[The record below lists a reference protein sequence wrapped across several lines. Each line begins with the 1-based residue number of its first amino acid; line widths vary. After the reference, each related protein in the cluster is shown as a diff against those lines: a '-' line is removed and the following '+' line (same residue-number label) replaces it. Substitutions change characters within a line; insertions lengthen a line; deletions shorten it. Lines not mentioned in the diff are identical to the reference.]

1 MVDDGGNWVNVTYIS
16 EESQPWRVRVR
27 WRKGNEDN
35 RVPEFQEVSGTKRIT
50 EI

>member
-1 MVDDGGNWVNVTYIS
+1 MMGGNWVNVTYIS

-35 RVPEFQEVSGTKRIT
+35 RVQEFQEVHEWDK
-50 EI
+50 ENH